1 MMLAPYRVLDLTQN
15 HGGLCAQILGD
26 LGADVIQ
33 VEPPGGAPGRRMAP
47 FLNGHPD
54 PEHSLFW
61 WSYARGKRSIELDID
76 ADLETFLRL
85 VEHADFLIESEPV
98 GSLEARGFGYESLS
112 ARNPGLIQVSMT
124 PFGRS
129 GPKSGWAATDITLA
143 AAGGPMALTGDDDRP
158 PLRVSVPQAWNHT
171 AAEAA
176 VGALVALHERQR
188 TGLGQMVAVNAQQA
202 MTFATQGNILSAAV
216 NDAIAKRAA
225 GGMWAGDVRIRFTYP
240 ARDGHVSITHL
251 FGATLGPPTVR
262 LMEYVY
268 DEGFCDEAMRDKD
281 WIAYGMLLA
290 SGEEPLSEWERAK
303 DCVAA
308 CTASKTKAEL
318 LGAAM
323 ERRLL
328 LAPMSTTKDVLD
340 SEHLK
345 SRGYF
350 VKPEGDGAA
359 AGPVYPG
366 PFAKFEKSPLP
377 ATRRPPAMG
386 EHTRQVLEELEKLAP
401 KQHPDAAPDDAA
413 PLAGVK
419 ILDFMWALAGPGAT
433 RILADWGATV
443 IRLESSSRVCVGRTL
458 HPFVDG
464 DESQEKS
471 AIFHTVNAG
480 KRMLTLNL
488 TSPEGLEVARDLV
501 RWADVVTESFSPRA
515 MKAFGLDYDSLKAI
529 SPDIIMLSTCLM
541 GQTGPL
547 SMFAGYGNLAAAIA
561 GFYST
566 TGWEDREPAGPFGA
580 YTDYIAPRYN
590 AIAILA
596 ALEHKRRSG
605 EGQHIDLAQTE
616 AALHFLT
623 PALLDCA
630 ANGRVQTGMGN
641 RDLNIAPSGAYP
653 VAGEDSYIAI
663 ACESDEQWHALCR
676 LVPGLEPADEL
687 ANAGQRLERQD
698 ELDARIAEFTR
709 EQAGPALEQMLQTA
723 GIPAAMVQTSPDLV
737 ADPQLEHHGHFL
749 RLPHQEGGHTVIES
763 TRIHLSRSQPMV
775 DSSAPTFNRDMMFA
789 LNEVLGYSDERIG
802 ELLIS
807 GALE

>member
-47 FLNGHPD
+47 FLDGHPD

-98 GSLEARGFGYESLS
+98 GSLEARGLGYDSLS

-240 ARDGHVSITHL
+240 AGDGYVSITHL

-281 WIAYGMLLA
+281 WIAYGILLA

-303 DCVAA
+303 ACVAA

-340 SEHLK
+340 SEHLN

-359 AGPVYPG
+359 AGLVYPG

-386 EHTRQVLEELEKLAP
+386 EHTRQVLEELESLAP

-458 HPFVDG
+458 HPFMDG

-515 MKAFGLDYDSLKAI
+515 MKSFGLDYDSLKAI
-529 SPDIIMLSTCLM
+529 NPDIIMLSTCLM

-596 ALEHKRRSG
+596 ALEHKRRTG
-605 EGQHIDLAQTE
+605 EGQHVDLAQAE

-641 RDLNIAPSGAYP
+641 RDLNIAPNGAYP

-663 ACESDEQWHALCR
+663 ACETDGQWYALCR

-709 EQAGPALEQMLQTA
+709 EQEGPALEQMLQTA

-763 TRIHLSRSQPMV
+763 TRIHLSRSQPVV

>member
-1 MMLAPYRVLDLTQN
+1 MMLTPYRVLDLTQN

-33 VEPPGGAPGRRMAP
+33 IEPPGGAPGRRMAP
-47 FLNGHPD
+47 FLNGHEDPD
-54 PEHSLFW
+54 HSLSW

-76 ADLETFLRL
+76 GDPETFLRL
-85 VEHADFLIESEPV
+85 ADQADFLIESEPV
-98 GSLEARGFGYESLS
+98 GSLEARGFGYETLS
-112 ARNPGLIQVSMT
+112 ARNPGIIQVSMT
-124 PFGRS
+124 PYGS
-129 GPKSGWAATDITLA
+129 TGPKSGWAATDITLA
-143 AAGGPMALTGDDDRP
+143 AAGGPMALTGDDDRA
-158 PLRVSVPQAWNHT
+158 PLRVSVPQVWNHT
-171 AAEAA
+171 SAEAA
-176 VGALVALHERQR
+176 VGALIALHERQR
-188 TGLGQMVAVNAQQA
+188 TGLGQHVEVNAQQA
-202 MTFATQGNILSAAV
+202 MTFATQGYILSAAV
-216 NDAIAKRAA
+216 NDAVAQRAA
-225 GGMWAGDVRIRFTYP
+225 GGIQAGEVRIRFSYP
-240 ARDGHVSITHL
+240 AKDGHVSITHL

-268 DEGFCDEAMRDKD
+268 DEGFCDEEMRDKD
-281 WIAYGMLLA
+281 WLAYGVLLA

-303 DCVAA
+303 ACVAA
-308 CTASKTKAEL
+308 CTASKSKAEL
-318 LGAAM
+318 LAAAM

-328 LAPMSTTKDVLD
+328 LAPMSTMKDVLD
-340 SEHLK
+340 SEHLQ
-345 SRGYF
+345 SRNYF
-350 VKPEGDGAA
+350 VKPEGEGVAA
-359 AGPVYPG
+359 DVVYPG
-366 PFAKFEKSPLP
+366 PFAKFEKSPMP
-377 ATRRPPAMG
+377 ATRRPPGMG
-386 EHTRQVLEELEKLAP
+386 EHTREVLEELERLQP
-401 KQHPDAAPDDAA
+401 KQHPGGAPDDDA

-458 HPFVDG
+458 HPFMDG

-515 MKAFGLDYDSLKAI
+515 MKAFGLDYDSLKSI
-529 SPDIIMLSTCLM
+529 NPDVIMLSTCLM

-596 ALEHKRRSG
+596 ALEHKRRTG
-605 EGQHIDLAQTE
+605 EGQHVDLAQAE

-630 ANGRVQTGMGN
+630 ANGRVQKGMGN
-641 RDLNIAPSGAYP
+641 RDLNIAPNGAYP

-663 ACESDEQWHALCR
+663 ACETDEQWRVLCE
-676 LVPGLEPADEL
+676 LIPGLAPADDL
-687 ANAGQRLERQD
+687 AEPGQRLDRQD

-709 EQAGPALEQMLQTA
+709 AQDGPALEQTLQAA
-723 GIPAAMVQTSPDLV
+723 GIPAAMVQNSPGLV
-737 ADPQLEHHGHFL
+737 ADPQLEHHGHL
-749 RLPHQEGGHTVIES
+749 LKVPHQEGGHTVIES
-763 TRIHLSRSQPMV
+763 TRIHMSRSQPV
-775 DSSAPTFNRDMMFA
+775 LDTSAPTFNRDMMFA
-789 LNEVLGYSDERIG
+789 LNGVLGYSDERIG
-802 ELLIS
+802 ELLIA

>member
-15 HGGLCAQILGD
+15 HGVLCAQILGD

-33 VEPPGGAPGRRMAP
+33 IEPPGGAAGRSMAP
-47 FLNGHPD
+47 FLNGHD
-54 PEHSLFW
+54 DAEHSLYW
-61 WSYARGKRSIELDID
+61 WGYARGKRSIELDID
-76 ADLETFLRL
+76 ADPETFLRL
-85 VEHADFLIESEPV
+85 VEQADFLIESEPV
-98 GSLEARGFGYESLS
+98 GSLEARGFGYEALA

-124 PFGRS
+124 PYGSS

-188 TGLGQMVAVNAQQA
+188 TGLGQHVAVNAQQA
-202 MTFATQGNILSAAV
+202 MTFATQGYILATAV
-216 NDAIAKRAA
+216 NDAVSQRAA
-225 GGMWAGDVRIRFTYP
+225 GGIGAGDVRIRFSYP
-240 ARDGHVSITHL
+240 AKDGHVSITHL
-251 FGATLGPPTVR
+251 FGATLGPPTAR

-268 DEGFCDEAMRDKD
+268 DEGFCDEATRDKD
-281 WIAYGMLLA
+281 WLAYGVLLA
-290 SGEEPLSEWERAK
+290 TGEEPIAEWERVK
-303 DCVAA
+303 ECVAA
-308 CTASKTKAEL
+308 CTGSKTKAEL
-318 LGAAM
+318 LAAAM

-328 LAPMSTTKDVLD
+328 LAPMSTTQDVLD
-340 SEHLK
+340 SEHLQ

-350 VKPEGDGAA
+350 VKPAGEGAA
-359 AGPVYPG
+359 ADVLYPG
-366 PFAKFEKSPLP
+366 PFAKFEKSPLR
-377 ATRRPPAMG
+377 ATRRPPQLG
-386 EHTRQVLEELEKLAP
+386 EHTRQVLEELERLQP
-401 KQHPDAAPDDAA
+401 KQQAAARPDDAA

-443 IRLESSSRVCVGRTL
+443 IRVESSSRVCVGRTL

-480 KRMLTLNL
+480 KRMLTLDL
-488 TSPEGLEVARDLV
+488 MSPEGLEVARDLV

-529 SPDIIMLSTCLM
+529 NPDIIMLSTCLM

-547 SMFAGYGNLAAAIA
+547 AMFAGYGNLAAAIA

-566 TGWEDREPAGPFGA
+566 TGWADREPAGPFGA

-596 ALEHKRRSG
+596 ALEHKRRTG
-605 EGQHIDLAQTE
+605 EGQHIDLAQAE

-630 ANGRVQTGMGN
+630 ANGRVQTGIGN
-641 RDLNIAPSGAYP
+641 RDLNMAPNGAYP
-653 VAGEDSYIAI
+653 VSGEDKFIAI
-663 ACESDEQWHALCR
+663 ACETDAQWRALSE
-676 LVPGLEPADEL
+676 LIPALQGAEGLAD
-687 ANAGQRLERQD
+687 AGQRLARQD
-698 ELDARIAEFTR
+698 ELDAVIAEFTR
-709 EQAGPALEQMLQTA
+709 TQDGPALEQALQAA
-723 GIPAAMVQTSPDLV
+723 GVPVSLVQNSPELV
-737 ADPQLEHHGHFL
+737 ADPQLEHHGHFVK
-749 RLPHQEGGHTVIES
+749 LPHQEGGHTVIES
-763 TRIHLSRSQPMV
+763 TRIHMSRSQPVV
-775 DSSAPTFNRDMMFA
+775 DANAPTFNRDMMFA
-789 LNEVLGYSDERIG
+789 LNDVLGYDDERIG
-802 ELLIS
+802 ELLIA